1 MKKIPPVDL
10 ARQYQQIA
18 QETDAAI
25 LAVLKSGYYI
35 GGPIVSE
42 FEQQFAEYVGTS
54 HAIGCNSGTD
64 ALYLAVLA
72 LEIGPGDEVIT
83 PSFTFFATAE
93 MVSQTGA
100 TPVFVDIDPLTFNL
114 DPHKLEAAITP
125 KTKAIIPVHLF
136 GQPVDMTTVMNI
148 AEKHNLFVIEDCAQA
163 TGAKWQDKQVGSW
176 GHINAFSFFPT
187 KNLGGCGDGG
197 AVTTN
202 DPVLADKVRMLKE
215 HGSRQRYFHEAIGI
229 NSRLDALQAAIL
241 QIKLRYLDEW
251 NQQRRQAA
259 QLYTELFKPIPHL
272 ILPTEIDGG
281 EHVWNQYT
289 IRIQNDDSKGIN
301 RDAAGTLRDR
311 VREKLQEAGVLSMI
325 YYPIPLHL
333 QVVYQNLGYPLGSF
347 LQTEAIAE
355 EVLSLPMFPGINI
368 EEQQQVAYALK
379 EAL

>member
-1 MKKIPPVDL
+1 VKKIPPVDL

-35 GGPIVSE
+35 GGPVVSE

-136 GQPVDMTTVMNI
+136 GQPVDMGMVMNI

-215 HGSRQRYFHEAIGI
+215 HGSRQRYFHEAIGV

-251 NQQRRQAA
+251 NKQRRQAA
-259 QLYTELFKPIPHL
+259 QLYTALLTPIPHL
-272 ILPTEIDGG
+272 ILPTEIAGG

-289 IRIQNDDSKGIN
+289 IRIQNNDSQEIN
-301 RDAAGTLRDR
+301 RDR
-311 VREKLQEAGVLSMI
+311 VRAKLQEAGVLSMI

-347 LQTEAIAE
+347 PQTEAIAE

-368 EEQQQVAYALK
+368 EEQKQIAYALK

>member
-202 DPVLADKVRMLKE
+202 DPILADKVRMLKE

>member
-35 GGPIVSE
+35 GGPVVSE

-136 GQPVDMTTVMNI
+136 GQPVDMGMVMAI

-251 NQQRRQAA
+251 NQQRQQAA
-259 QLYTELFKPIPHL
+259 QLYTALLKPIPHL
-272 ILPTEIDGG
+272 VLPTEIEGG

-289 IRIQNDDSKGIN
+289 IRIQNDDSQGIN
-301 RDAAGTLRDR
+301 RDAVGTLRDR
-311 VREKLQEAGVLSMI
+311 VREKLQESGVLSMI

-333 QVVYQNLGYPLGSF
+333 QVVYQNLGYSLGSF
-347 LQTEAIAE
+347 PQTEAIAE
-355 EVLSLPMFPGINI
+355 QVLSLPMFPGINI
-368 EEQQQVAYALK
+368 EEQKQVAYALK
-379 EAL
+379 ETL